1 MLSSRWC
8 GTGLLFS
15 ELSTY
20 FAFRHV
26 KHVVNSEEFFRDT
39 MCRKVIR
46 KPKRNCDAA
55 TEERRTGLRGVS
67 RAIRIVRS
75 KSTCRLRHRRH
86 PRLVHRQQ
94 RHRRPQYPNHVS
106 HHRLSSHESL
116 SGSAA
121 NPSDSWRAIR
131 PHIRPGPST
140 SPANPATTGTMPKHR
155 NVGR

>member
-8 GTGLLFS
+8 GTGPLFL

-39 MCRKVIR
+39 LCRKVIR

-55 TEERRTGLRGVS
+55 SEERRTGLCGVS

-75 KSTCRLRHRRH
+75 KSTCRLLDGRHTRF
-86 PRLVHRQQ
+86 VHCQQ
-94 RHRRPQYPNHVS
+94 RHPGPQYPNHVS

-121 NPSDSWRAIR
+121 NP
-131 PHIRPGPST
+131 
-140 SPANPATTGTMPKHR
+140 
-155 NVGR
+155 

>member
-1 MLSSRWC
+1 MLSSRWRA
-8 GTGLLFS
+8 TGLLFL

-75 KSTCRLRHRRH
+75 KSTCRLCDW
-86 PRLVHRQQ
+86 
-94 RHRRPQYPNHVS
+94 
-106 HHRLSSHESL
+106 HHCLARLSACL
-116 SGSAA
+116 PAKIGK
-121 NPSDSWRAIR
+121 SDYR
-131 PHIRPGPST
+131 
-140 SPANPATTGTMPKHR
+140 
-155 NVGR
+155 